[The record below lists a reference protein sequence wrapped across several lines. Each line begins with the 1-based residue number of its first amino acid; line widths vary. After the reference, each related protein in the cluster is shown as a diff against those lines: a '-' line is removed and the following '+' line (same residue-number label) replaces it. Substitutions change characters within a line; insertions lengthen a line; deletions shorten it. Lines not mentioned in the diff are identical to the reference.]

1 MGHKILKLRAA
12 VSKNIFDIKD
22 LNMQNIPKSIIN
34 RIDCAGTPDKKG
46 PRICAATGTS
56 YFQKD
61 SWTIFLIPSYMRVI

>member
-1 MGHKILKLRAA
+1 
-12 VSKNIFDIKD
+12 
-22 LNMQNIPKSIIN
+22 MQNIPKSIIN